1 MGFHPITGWFG
12 INNVIGWV
20 GFNFLI
26 VFLVGCGM
34 DIKVTRFGYGW
45 EWIGFF
51 AISRP
56 KGGQTFSEAALP
68 AGSDATHAPSAQVA
82 SDPRASSASGATPF
96 LHAGEQLGH
105 ADRLVP
111 AS

>member
-20 GFNFLI
+20 GFNFPL

-34 DIKVTRFGYGW
+34 DIKVIRFGYGW

-56 KGGQTFSEAALP
+56 REELAR
-68 AGSDATHAPSAQVA
+68 AQCEHIW
-82 SDPRASSASGATPF
+82 
-96 LHAGEQLGH
+96 LHSNKRKMTNK
-105 ADRLVP
+105 DIIIIITIT
-111 AS
+111 

>member
-12 INNVIGWV
+12 INNIIGWV
-20 GFNFLI
+20 GFNFPL

-34 DIKVTRFGYGW
+34 DIKVIRFEYGW

-56 KGGQTFSEAALP
+56 TGEGEDLI
-68 AGSDATHAPSAQVA
+68 GHAVLREFLGLSL
-82 SDPRASSASGATPF
+82 DTPF
-96 LHAGEQLGH
+96 LNA
-105 ADRLVP
+105 RR
-111 AS
+111 

>member
-20 GFNFLI
+20 RFNFPL

-34 DIKVTRFGYGW
+34 NIKVIRFRYRW
-45 EWIGFF
+45 EWIKFF

-56 KGGQTFSEAALP
+56 ISDVGGGGDETCRMMRATSPGVHARLGMAMAWHGM
-68 AGSDATHAPSAQVA
+68 AGRWRGGLQFRP
-82 SDPRASSASGATPF
+82 
-96 LHAGEQLGH
+96 
-105 ADRLVP
+105 
-111 AS
+111 